1 MPTQKEKEEVWASMQ
16 KEEEKEESKIVIPGI
31 TNAKDE
37 PNKKKPVIMEMGS
50 DKYTPN
56 HKISFVNEDGV
67 DKVKIVFDVP
77 EESSAKDIDIDVSTD
92 QIKLNSENYEFD
104 KTFKEYSFDE
114 STVKCKFSKKNKTLT
129 LTIDKV
135 DNLEDVN

>member
-1 MPTQKEKEEVWASMQ
+1 MTDP
-16 KEEEKEESKIVIPGI
+16 
-31 TNAKDE
+31 KDQ

-67 DKVKIVFDVP
+67 DKVRIVFDVP

-92 QIKLNSENYEFD
+92 
-104 KTFKEYSFDE
+104 
-114 STVKCKFSKKNKTLT
+114 
-129 LTIDKV
+129 
-135 DNLEDVN
+135 

>member
-1 MPTQKEKEEVWASMQ
+1 MPTQKDKEEVWATMS

-31 TNAKDE
+31 NNAKDQ

-77 EESSAKDIDIDVSTD
+77 EETSAKDIDIDVSTD
-92 QIKLNSENYEFD
+92 QIKLNSKNYEFD
-104 KTFKEYSFDE
+104 KMFKEYSLDE
-114 STVKCKFSKKNKTLT
+114 STVRCKFSKKNKTLT